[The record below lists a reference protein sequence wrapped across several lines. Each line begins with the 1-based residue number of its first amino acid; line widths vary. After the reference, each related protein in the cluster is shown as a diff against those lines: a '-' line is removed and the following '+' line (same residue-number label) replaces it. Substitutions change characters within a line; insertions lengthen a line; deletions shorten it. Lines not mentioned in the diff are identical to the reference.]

1 MAGSEQPAAL
11 FCRLTH
17 QRNVL
22 ALLFVEPGC
31 QNSSRPLAW
40 DTSGFPNLGFVG
52 ICWGSTFG
60 HSESQAA
67 ASLATVSESVGMV
80 IRSHSCKVIHVIF
93 ALLLR
98 DPFDDVTWPS
108 LSKMFNEEDS
118 MFSRN
123 LQDTFKIAGV
133 NLQEAGDSFGISRP
147 LLTLQS
153 APFIAGDETVLEII

>member
-1 MAGSEQPAAL
+1 MAGSEQPAVL

-22 ALLFVEPGC
+22 VLLFVEPGC

-80 IRSHSCKVIHVIF
+80 IRSHSCKVIHVSF
-93 ALLLR
+93 VLFLWNPLNV
-98 DPFDDVTWPS
+98 VTWPI
-108 LSKMFNEEDS
+108 LSKVLNENP
-118 MFSRN
+118 MLSRDFQN
-123 LQDTFKIAGV
+123 AAKIASI
-133 NLQEAGDSFGISRP
+133 NL
-147 LLTLQS
+147 
-153 APFIAGDETVLEII
+153 

>member
-1 MAGSEQPAAL
+1 M
-11 FCRLTH
+11 C
-17 QRNVL
+17 
-22 ALLFVEPGC
+22 
-31 QNSSRPLAW
+31 
-40 DTSGFPNLGFVG
+40 
-52 ICWGSTFG
+52 
-60 HSESQAA
+60 
-67 ASLATVSESVGMV
+67 

-93 ALLLR
+93 VLLLR